1 MSPPNWND
9 AWIPRAKLQE
19 YLLDPDHATGGP
31 KARFLAQLG
40 YTRENLEALEQA
52 FLALARRETV
62 EQELATRHGTKYV
75 LGGYLEG
82 IRGERRKVRT
92 IWILE
97 PDTPGPRLVTA
108 YPA

>member
-1 MSPPNWND
+1 M
-9 AWIPRAKLQE
+9 QE
-19 YLLDPDHATGGP
+19 YLLDPDHPTGGA
-31 KARFLAQLG
+31 KARFFAELG
-40 YTRENLEALEQA
+40 YTRENPVALEQA
-52 FLALARRETV
+52 LLALARRETV
-62 EQELATRHGTKYV
+62 ERELATRHGTKYV

-82 IRGERRKVRT
+82 IRGERRQVRT

>member
-82 IRGERRKVRT
+82 IRGERRKVRRSGFSNPT
-92 IWILE
+92 
-97 PDTPGPRLVTA
+97 R
-108 YPA
+108 PARGW